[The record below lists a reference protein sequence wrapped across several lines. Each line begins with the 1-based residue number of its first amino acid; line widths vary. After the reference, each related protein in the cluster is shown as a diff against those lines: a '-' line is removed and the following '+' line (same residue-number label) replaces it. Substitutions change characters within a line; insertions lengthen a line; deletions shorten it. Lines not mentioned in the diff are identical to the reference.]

1 MVISFLKHTNFYSFH
16 YNYFLYWI
24 DAAKILIYIWFKS
37 LIRFI
42 FYFQR
47 SFKRLPVVF
56 KSFRN
61 RLIVGNRMFGERWCL
76 NCCNENIK
84 KEQQKIAKL
93 LQIEN
98 WVLDLLWVDTK
109 FVFIGCWLGEP
120 HQQGNTGIVSV
131 STCKFI
137 SLFNTDDNMYH
148 HSKIIIEMGH
158 FSIRPK
164 VVLGNCI

>member
-1 MVISFLKHTNFYSFH
+1 MWVILYPALQNHNAENNSSIMVISFLKHTNFYSFH

-56 KSFRN
+56 KSFWN
-61 RLIVGNRMFGERWCL
+61 RLIVGNRMFGGIDKHWCL

-84 KEQQKIAKL
+84 IEQQKIAKV

-98 WVLDLLWVDTK
+98 WVLDLLGRHK
-109 FVFIGCWLGEP
+109 ICLHPLLIGGTSS
-120 HQQGNTGIVSV
+120 TG
-131 STCKFI
+131 
-137 SLFNTDDNMYH
+137 
-148 HSKIIIEMGH
+148 
-158 FSIRPK
+158 
-164 VVLGNCI
+164 